1 MCGFSSIY
9 FIFSTLSV
17 ILAQLIVIALV
28 KLLIFKVSEDRGIET
43 SELSDSQSEERELLT
58 RHFSEKGKVL
68 SGHVLSGQCQLQE
81 GEELGLGEPHDAWLL
96 ET

>member
-1 MCGFSSIY
+1 M
-9 FIFSTLSV
+9 
-17 ILAQLIVIALV
+17 ALV

-43 SELSDSQSEERELLT
+43 SEFSDSQSEASERELLT

-96 ET
+96 ETGKGALRPDFPK